1 MDALSPQLDHAV
13 AAFLEDVESR
23 GLSDEILLVITSEM
37 GRTPKKDKGG
47 GSGHWGN
54 LAPLVL
60 AGGGLQMGQVIGRSD
75 RIGGNPSSTPYSP
88 EHLMATVL
96 QTLFDV
102 SETRLRT
109 DLPAELSQLIT
120 DGNPIRELF

>member
-1 MDALSPQLDHAV
+1 
-13 AAFLEDVESR
+13 
-23 GLSDEILLVITSEM
+23 M

-75 RIGGNPSSTPYSP
+75 RIGGNPSSTPYTP

-120 DGNPIRELF
+120 DGEPIHELF

>member
-1 MDALSPQLDHAV
+1 
-13 AAFLEDVESR
+13 
-23 GLSDEILLVITSEM
+23 
-37 GRTPKKDKGG
+37 
-47 GSGHWGN
+47 
-54 LAPLVL
+54 
-60 AGGGLQMGQVIGRSD
+60 MGQVIGRSD
-75 RIGGNPSSTPYSP
+75 RIGGNPSSSPYTP